1 MNTIENI
8 LQLIRFYWRTEKK
21 LYLRLFLMFFAIF
34 LVKMALL
41 DFIFMHVNI
50 SVYNFSHTAFHTYI
64 YAGGIFI
71 TLSYLFNAVHHK
83 QQAINY
89 LSLPASNIEKFLSR
103 YILGVVGVPILIN
116 AGLVAAASVVTLFL
130 GTMDCLAGHQPAWL
144 RIFDYQCVPLYVVP
158 FREALMGLHP
168 ISQFFFSFFW
178 TNMFILAHCS
188 FFIWFGTAFRKAGWI
203 YAFIAYF
210 IVIALSVFV
219 LEVIGAASQ
228 SAPLIAGTAVRY
240 GAVLATILFTSLAY
254 RSFCRAQVVTH
265 KFITL

>member
-50 SVYNFSHTAFHTYI
+50 SVYNFSHTALHSYI
-64 YAGGIFI
+64 YTGGIFI

-130 GTMDCLAGHQPAWL
+130 GSMDCLTGHQPAWL
-144 RIFDYQCVPLYVVP
+144 QIFEYECVLYVAP
-158 FREALMGLHP
+158 FRAALMGLHP
-168 ISQFFFSFFW
+168 ISQFFFSLFW
-178 TNMFILAHCS
+178 TNMFILAHSS

-219 LEVIGAASQ
+219 LELIETANQ
-228 SAPLIAGTAVRY
+228 SAPLIPGTAVRY
-240 GAVLATILFTSLAY
+240 GAVLTTILFTSLAY

>member
-34 LVKMALL
+34 LVKITLL
-41 DFIFMHVNI
+41 DFIFMHGNI
-50 SVYNFSHTAFHTYI
+50 SVYNFSHTALNTYI

-168 ISQFFFSFFW
+168 SLFW

-210 IVIALSVFV
+210 IVIALSVLV
-219 LEVIGAASQ
+219 LELIETANQ
-228 SAPLIAGTAVRY
+228 SAPLIPGTAVRY
-240 GAVLATILFTSLAY
+240 GAVLTTILFTSLAY

>member
-1 MNTIENI
+1 MKTIENI

-34 LVKMALL
+34 LVKIALL
-41 DFIFMHVNI
+41 DFIFMHGNI
-50 SVYNFSHTAFHTYI
+50 SVYNFSHTALNTYI

-144 RIFDYQCVPLYVVP
+144 QIFDDQCVLYVVTY
-158 FREALMGLHP
+158 REALMGLHP
-168 ISQFFFSFFW
+168 SLFW
-178 TNMFILAHCS
+178 TNMFILAHSS

-210 IVIALSVFV
+210 IVIALSVVV
-219 LEVIGAASQ
+219 LEMIEIASQ
-228 SAPLIAGTAVRY
+228 SAPLISGTAVRY

>member
-64 YAGGIFI
+64 YVGGIFI

-144 RIFDYQCVPLYVVP
+144 QIFEYQCVFYVAP

-168 ISQFFFSFFW
+168 INQFLFSLFW
-178 TNMFILAHCS
+178 TNMFILAHSS

-219 LEVIGAASQ
+219 LELIETANQ
-228 SAPLIAGTAVRY
+228 SAPLIAGTTVRN

-254 RSFCRAQVVTH
+254 RSFCRAQVITH

>member
-50 SVYNFSHTAFHTYI
+50 SVYNFTHTALHSYI
-64 YAGGIFI
+64 YTGGIFI

-144 RIFDYQCVPLYVVP
+144 QIFEYECVLYVAP

-168 ISQFFFSFFW
+168 INQFFFSLFW
-178 TNMFILAHCS
+178 TNMFILAHSS

-219 LEVIGAASQ
+219 LELIETANQ
-228 SAPLIAGTAVRY
+228 SAPLIPGTAVRY
-240 GAVLATILFTSLAY
+240 GAVLTTILFTSLAY

>member
-1 MNTIENI
+1 MKTIENI

-34 LVKMALL
+34 LVKIALL

-64 YAGGIFI
+64 YTGGIFI

-144 RIFDYQCVPLYVVP
+144 QIFESQCVLYVAP
-158 FREALMGLHP
+158 FRAALMGLHP
-168 ISQFFFSFFW
+168 INQFFFSLFW
-178 TNMFILAHCS
+178 TNMFILAHSS

-210 IVIALSVFV
+210 IVIALSVVV
-219 LEVIGAASQ
+219 LEMIEIASQ
-228 SAPLIAGTAVRY
+228 SAPLIPGTAVRY

>member
-34 LVKMALL
+34 LVKIALL

-50 SVYNFSHTAFHTYI
+50 SVYNFSHTALHTYI
-64 YAGGIFI
+64 YTGGIFI

-144 RIFDYQCVPLYVVP
+144 QIFESQCVLYVAP

-168 ISQFFFSFFW
+168 INQFFFSLFW
-178 TNMFILAHCS
+178 TNMFILAHSS

-210 IVIALSVFV
+210 IVIALSVVV
-219 LEVIGAASQ
+219 LEMIEIASQ
-228 SAPLIAGTAVRY
+228 SAPLIPGTAVRY
-240 GAVLATILFTSLAY
+240 GAVLATSLFTSLAY

>member
-1 MNTIENI
+1 MKTIENI

-34 LVKMALL
+34 LVKIALL

-64 YAGGIFI
+64 YVGGIFI

-130 GTMDCLAGHQPAWL
+130 GSMDCLTGHQPAWL
-144 RIFDYQCVPLYVVP
+144 QTFEYECVLYVAP
-158 FREALMGLHP
+158 FRAALMGLHP
-168 ISQFFFSFFW
+168 ISQFFFSLFW
-178 TNMFILAHCS
+178 TNMFILAHSS

-210 IVIALSVFV
+210 IVIALSVLV
-219 LEVIGAASQ
+219 LELIETANQ
-228 SAPLIAGTAVRY
+228 SVPLIPGTAVRY
-240 GAVLATILFTSLAY
+240 GAVLTTILFTSLAY

>member
-34 LVKMALL
+34 LVKIALL

-50 SVYNFSHTAFHTYI
+50 SVYNISHTALHSNI
-64 YAGGIFI
+64 YTGGIFI

-144 RIFDYQCVPLYVVP
+144 QIFESQCVLYVAP
-158 FREALMGLHP
+158 FRAALMGLHP
-168 ISQFFFSFFW
+168 INQFFFSLFW
-178 TNMFILAHCS
+178 TNMFILAHSS

-210 IVIALSVFV
+210 IVIALSVVV
-219 LEVIGAASQ
+219 LEMIEIASQ
-228 SAPLIAGTAVRY
+228 SAPLIPGTAVRY

>member
-34 LVKMALL
+34 LVKIALL

-64 YAGGIFI
+64 YVGGIFI

-83 QQAINY
+83 QQASNY

-144 RIFDYQCVPLYVVP
+144 QIFDYQCVLYVAT

-168 ISQFFFSFFW
+168 INQYLFSLFW
-178 TNMFILAHCS
+178 TNMFILAHSS

-210 IVIALSVFV
+210 IVIALSVVV
-219 LEVIGAASQ
+219 LEMIEVANQ
-228 SAPLIAGTAVRY
+228 SAPLISGTAVRY

>member
-41 DFIFMHVNI
+41 DFICMHVNI

-64 YAGGIFI
+64 YVGGIFI

-130 GTMDCLAGHQPAWL
+130 GTMDCLVGHQPAWL
-144 RIFDYQCVPLYVVP
+144 QIFEYQCVFYVAP

-168 ISQFFFSFFW
+168 INQFLFSLFW
-178 TNMFILAHCS
+178 TNMFILAHSS

-219 LEVIGAASQ
+219 LELIETANQ
-228 SAPLIAGTAVRY
+228 SAPLIAGTTVRN

>member
-50 SVYNFSHTAFHTYI
+50 SVYNFSHTALSCI
-64 YAGGIFI
+64 YTGGIFI

-130 GTMDCLAGHQPAWL
+130 GTMDCLTGHQPAWL
-144 RIFDYQCVPLYVVP
+144 QIFESQCVLYVVQ

-168 ISQFFFSFFW
+168 INQFLFSLFW
-178 TNMFILAHCS
+178 TNMFILAHSS
-188 FFIWFGTAFRKAGWI
+188 FFIWFGTAFRKAGWV

-219 LEVIGAASQ
+219 LEMIEVASQ
-228 SAPLIAGTAVRY
+228 SAPLISGTAVRY
-240 GAVLATILFTSLAY
+240 GAVLTTILFTSLAY

>member
-1 MNTIENI
+1 MKTIENI

-34 LVKMALL
+34 LVKIALL
-41 DFIFMHVNI
+41 DFIFMQVNI
-50 SVYNFSHTAFHTYI
+50 SVYNFSHTVLLSYI
-64 YAGGIFI
+64 YVGGIFI

-130 GTMDCLAGHQPAWL
+130 GSMDCLAGHQPAWL
-144 RIFDYQCVPLYVVP
+144 QIFENECVLYVAP
-158 FREALMGLHP
+158 FRAALMGLHP
-168 ISQFFFSFFW
+168 ISQFFFSLFW
-178 TNMFILAHCS
+178 TNMFILAHSS

>member
-34 LVKMALL
+34 LVKITLL
-41 DFIFMHVNI
+41 DFIFMHGNI
-50 SVYNFSHTAFHTYI
+50 SVYNFSHTALNTYI

-144 RIFDYQCVPLYVVP
+144 RIFDYQFVPLYVVP

-168 ISQFFFSFFW
+168 SLFW

-210 IVIALSVFV
+210 IVIALSVLV
-219 LEVIGAASQ
+219 LELIETANQ
-228 SAPLIAGTAVRY
+228 SAPLIPGTAVRY
-240 GAVLATILFTSLAY
+240 GAVLTTILFTSLAY